1 MQTNALRKAALASCL
16 WTSAIPLTGAA
27 EPDSNPMTIIKG
39 DTVKAITG
47 PPDKFTGNVVITPKF
62 GMQGTQRSFATAGDV
77 MFLPHSRSHWHSHPA
92 GQYLIIT
99 AGQGWV
105 QQWGKTRQ
113 TVSAGD
119 VVWTPPDVKHWHGA
133 TNELPLTHTA
143 VQGLIDGETAKWFE
157 PVSDEQYYQQEF

>member
-113 TVSAGD
+113 TVSAGLQPQSSCRLER
-119 VVWTPPDVKHWHGA
+119 W
-133 TNELPLTHTA
+133 NRMLSLSSS
-143 VQGLIDGETAKWFE
+143 LL
-157 PVSDEQYYQQEF
+157 EFDAMGRRTSCRK